1 MLIGS
6 LSLNAQDKAELIQD
20 NAKNQAYE
28 LRKAFGLNDTQTKA
42 LFTAIYTR
50 EKTLNFTDY
59 SAMNKN
65 QQIKFNAQVNDDF
78 KSALSGILT
87 EEQLRKYAEWM
98 KKKKNNSEE

>member
-1 MLIGS
+1 
-6 LSLNAQDKAELIQD
+6 
-20 NAKNQAYE
+20 
-28 LRKAFGLNDTQTKA
+28 
-42 LFTAIYTR
+42 
-50 EKTLNFTDY
+50 
-59 SAMNKN
+59 MNKN